1 MKVLPYILLIV
12 LAVIWQNYARAAIK
26 TQTVE
31 YKDGD
36 TVLEGY
42 LAYDDAI
49 KENFPLF

>member
-1 MKVLPYILLIV
+1 MKYLLSIIFILFLV
-12 LAVIWQNYARAAIK
+12 TNVQAKLH
-26 TQTVE
+26 TEMVE

-49 KENFPLF
+49 KGNVRV